1 MSLFLRFTLLS
12 FGIFWLAGCSVFRPA
27 PPVYTNPELPKQWE
41 AEGKAALR
49 TANRGVHVYFTWQ
62 QNGDDY
68 RIIVRG
74 PLGLGRAEL
83 YGNPRQVR
91 LQADNI
97 KGEVSAS
104 SLEEL
109 LEMATNRRA
118 PVSNILHWIKAE
130 AATPEA
136 KASRDLNGKLTRLKE
151 GDWVIHYLE
160 WSSEAPNLPRRLTIE
175 GPDGKATVVIG
186 LWRIKIDEAT
196 EPVIDSESAPPQ
208 DAPDAQTA
216 P

>member
-1 MSLFLRFTLLS
+1 MSRQTFLRSLILVTSLL
-12 FGIFWLAGCSVFRPA
+12 WLSACSVFRPA
-27 PPVYTNPELPKQWE
+27 PPVYTNPELPQQWE

-62 QNGDDY
+62 QDGENY
-68 RIIVRG
+68 RIVVRG

-83 YGNPRQVR
+83 TGSPTQVS

-97 KGEVSAS
+97 KGEVSAN

-109 LEMATNRRA
+109 LEITTKRRA
-118 PVSNILHWIKAE
+118 PVSHILHWIKAE
-130 AATPEA
+130 AATPDA
-136 KASRDLNGKLTRLKE
+136 RASRDLGGKLTKLKE
-151 GDWVIHYLE
+151 GDWTIHYLE
-160 WSSEAPNLPRRLTIE
+160 WSTEAPNLPRRLTIE

-186 LWRIKIDEAT
+186 LWRIRA
-196 EPVIDSESAPPQ
+196 EPPNPESLAPNPASSQDVI
-208 DAPDAQTA
+208 AQ